1 VRSTYDWLIVGAGYS
16 GAVLAERIATQLDQ
30 RVLVID
36 RRQHLAG
43 NAYDEPDDAGVL
55 VHRYGPH
62 IFHTNSQRVWDYLSR
77 FTDWRPYAHR
87 VRALVDGKYVPVPF
101 NLTTLRALFDSE
113 KALRLEYELRQRYGL
128 GAEIPVLKMREECGG
143 ELGELAQYIYDKIFL
158 GYTLK
163 QWDLRPEELAPSVT
177 GRIPIRISD
186 DDRYFLDRYQAMP
199 TEGYGRMFQRMLSHP
214 NIHLALGLDYRD
226 LPRSIAYKR
235 MIYTGPIDGF
245 FDYQHGQLP
254 YRSLRFEFESFQQPI
269 VQSVASVNYPNDHA
283 YTRITEFKHITGQ
296 QCPWTTIAREYS
308 QAYAVG
314 VNEPFYPIPR
324 QENREMFARYREEA
338 ANLAG
343 AVVFCGRLADYQY
356 YNMDQVVAR
365 ALVVFEQ
372 EVAGVSSVRDRGDIQ
387 PKIAAA

>member
-1 VRSTYDWLIVGAGYS
+1 VRSIYDWLIVGAGYS

-30 RVLVID
+30 SVLVID
-36 RRQHLAG
+36 RRDHLAG
-43 NAYDEPDDAGVL
+43 NAYDELDESGVL

-62 IFHTNSQRVWDYLSR
+62 IFHTNSQRVWDYLSQ

-101 NLTTLRALFDSE
+101 NLSTLRALFDSE
-113 KALRLEYELRQRYGL
+113 KSLRLEHELRRRYGA
-128 GAEIPVLKMREECGG
+128 GAEVPVLKMREECDG
-143 ELGELAQYIYDKIFL
+143 ELGELAQYMYDKIFL
-158 GYTLK
+158 GYTIK

-199 TEGYGRMFQRMLSHP
+199 AEGYGRMFQRMLAHK

-226 LPRSIAYKR
+226 LPHSIAFKR
-235 MIYTGPIDGF
+235 MIYTGEIDAF
-245 FDYQHGQLP
+245 FDYQHGRLP
-254 YRSLRFEFESFQQPI
+254 YRSLRFEFESHHKPI
-269 VQSVASVNYPNDHA
+269 VQSVAQVNYPNDQAH
-283 YTRITEFKHITGQ
+283 TRITEFKHITGQ

-308 QAYAVG
+308 QAHAPG

-324 QENREMFARYREEA
+324 QENREMFAKYQAEA
-338 ANLAG
+338 EKLAG

-372 EVAGVSSVRDRGDIQ
+372 EVARATSVRDSGDAQ